1 MDVKAAVD
9 AVAWDQALTAYS
21 YPPFTQQ
28 WSWGTAQEAL
38 GKRVVR
44 VWAKTSHGP
53 ILAQWIEQRRGPFS
67 YWFAPQ
73 GPVLPVGTAIS
84 ALSEFIEASRA
95 VLPMGWRV
103 RFERCEPRWR
113 QSGELLSLENPISW
127 PNFRRVKSLNP
138 ATNFLVPLQGVPA
151 ELFETFHK
159 KTRYNIRLAE
169 RHHVVV
175 RGGAEADFP
184 IFLALMQETA
194 RRDGFLPH
202 QETYLRTI
210 CQTLQASGQGRL
222 RIAEY
227 AGRPLAVNFEVLCGD
242 TVMYLYGASS
252 SEERERMAPYALQWS
267 AIFSA
272 LQDGYRWY
280 DFGGGNPSDPHSP
293 DFSPAWE
300 GITRFKERWG
310 TRCIAEA
317 GTWDRPENPL
327 LYRLLVRR

>member
-1 MDVKAAVD
+1 MVVKVATD
-9 AVAWDQALTAYS
+9 AVAWDRALTSYA

-28 WSWGTAQEAL
+28 WSWGAAQAAT

-44 VWAKTSHGP
+44 LWAEGMRGP
-53 ILAQWIEQRRGPFS
+53 LLAQWVEQRRGPLV

-73 GPVLPVGTAIS
+73 GPVVPVGTSS
-84 ALSEFIEASRA
+84 AELTKFVEACRA
-95 VLPMGWRV
+95 FLPGGWRIC
-103 RFERCEPRWR
+103 FERCEPRWR
-113 QSGELLSLENPISW
+113 QSGEVVSRDEPFDW
-127 PNFRRVKSLNP
+127 PGFRRIRALNP
-138 ATNFLVPLQGVPA
+138 STNLIVPLRGAPA

-175 RGGAEADFP
+175 RGGTVDDLP
-184 IFLALMQETA
+184 TFLRLMQETA
-194 RRDGFLPH
+194 TRDGFVAHDHGYL
-202 QETYLRTI
+202 QFVCETL
-210 CQTLQASGQGRL
+210 LASGDGRL
-222 RIAEY
+222 RLAESG
-227 AGRPLAVNFEVLCGD
+227 GRALAVNFEVMCGD

-280 DFGGGNPSDPHSP
+280 DFGGGNPEDPNTQ
-293 DFSPAWE
+293 DFSPGWD

-310 TRCIAEA
+310 TRRIQEA
-317 GTWDRPENPL
+317 GTWDRPERPW